1 MSIELNIPDAKA
13 HLADFVQNVAI
24 GNMDAARAAYDQYIN
39 IRSSELV
46 NEDHDK
52 LLTEEGID
60 DFLKT
65 LHKRAKKANKEKEFF
80 EELSKF
86 TKCDVKSAGEF
97 DKCVDHFAEDKSR
110 ADKFIHK
117 AEKALGLEKDD
128 PAKDIKDTENDEK

>member
-1 MSIELNIPDAKA
+1 MSVEQPNNAKL
-13 HLADFVQNVAI
+13 HLADFVQNIAM
-24 GNMDAARAAYDQYIN
+24 GDFEAARTAYDQYIE

-65 LHKRAKKANKEKEFF
+65 LHKRAKKAGKEKEFF
-80 EELSKF
+80 EELCKF

-117 AEKALGLEKDD
+117 VEKALDLEKDD
-128 PAKDIKDTENDEK
+128 PAKDIKNPAS

>member
-1 MSIELNIPDAKA
+1 MDAKSY
-13 HLADFVQNVAI
+13 LADFVQSLAM
-24 GNMDAARAAYDQYIN
+24 GDLDAAKAAHAAYAEL
-39 IRSSELV
+39 RASELI

-65 LHKRAKKANKEKEFF
+65 LHKRAKKAGKEKEFF
-80 EELSKF
+80 EELCKF

-97 DKCVDHFAEDKSR
+97 DKCVDHFAKDKSR

-117 AEKALGLEKDD
+117 VEKALDLEKDD
-128 PAKDIKDTENDEK
+128 PAKDIKDKEEDEE

>member
-1 MSIELNIPDAKA
+1 MSNDITKSDAKV
-13 HLADFVQNVAI
+13 HLADFVQAIAMGDFVAAK
-24 GNMDAARAAYDQYIN
+24 AAHSQYAEIRA
-39 IRSSELV
+39 SELV

-65 LHKRAKKANKEKEFF
+65 LHKRAKKAGKEKEFF
-80 EELSKF
+80 EELCKF
-86 TKCDVKSAGEF
+86 TKSDVKSVSEF

-117 AEKALGLEKDD
+117 VEKALDLEKND
-128 PAKDIKDTENDEK
+128 PAKDINDKE